1 MADDSRQ
8 VIVERVVAARKE
20 AGLNQSQLAKQM
32 GAGKTT
38 IQRYEDIESVPSAWE
53 RLRDMG
59 EILKRTPGYLIGA
72 SDIPWLSDKDE
83 KLLSWFQSLDIYA
96 QSLFLDFAET
106 FLILDEEGRQE
117 IIEAAKELSLLNT
130 EEAKE
135 TALRNAAMDLAAKFA
150 DGELASHILNAIE
163 QFYVERVNNTE

>member
-72 SDIPWLSDKDE
+72 SDIH
-83 KLLSWFQSLDIYA
+83 
-96 QSLFLDFAET
+96 
-106 FLILDEEGRQE
+106 
-117 IIEAAKELSLLNT
+117 
-130 EEAKE
+130 
-135 TALRNAAMDLAAKFA
+135 DL
-150 DGELASHILNAIE
+150 ELAVGQYFVYYKVLQKQQPHPWA
-163 QFYVERVNNTE
+163 